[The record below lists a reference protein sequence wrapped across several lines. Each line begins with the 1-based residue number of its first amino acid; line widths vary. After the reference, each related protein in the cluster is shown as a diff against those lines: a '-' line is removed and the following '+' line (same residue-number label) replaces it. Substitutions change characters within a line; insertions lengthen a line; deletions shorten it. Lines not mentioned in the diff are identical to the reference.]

1 MLLDFSYLDKAS
13 YENIPLLDESNM
25 GTDQGLY
32 GFYIRKYKPSEEIK
46 DLHRHQYIQI
56 NYVHKGSGYHI
67 INNNKIDI
75 CKGDIFIIP
84 PYIPHSIISN
94 ESDALEI
101 FEFEFSTNFISF
113 NTGRESQE
121 SYMDFAYLEP
131 FMVLEED
138 VKPRFNLDKS
148 MQAEIECILNEVRTE
163 YNEKNAGFT
172 LIAKALLL
180 KLLVIVG
187 RAYSGAIKGT
197 ETEKVLNTYK
207 KIVSLSVE
215 YINQNYDKNINL
227 NDVAAAVNYS
237 RSHFS
242 FLFKTVMGQ
251 TFIEY
256 LNRIRIEKAT
266 ELLQS
271 SDLSITDISYTVGF
285 NTITNFNKNFKH
297 YIGITP
303 KAYKNR
309 FHN

>member
-1 MLLDFSYLDKAS
+1 MDFSYLDKAS

-56 NYVHKGSGYHI
+56 NYVHMGSGYHI

-113 NTGRESQE
+113 NTGGESQE

-138 VKPRFNLDKS
+138 VKPRFNLDQSK
-148 MQAEIECILNEVRTE
+148 QAEIECILNEVRTE
-163 YNEKNAGFT
+163 YNEKSAGFT

-271 SDLSITDISYTVGF
+271 SNLSITDISYTVGF